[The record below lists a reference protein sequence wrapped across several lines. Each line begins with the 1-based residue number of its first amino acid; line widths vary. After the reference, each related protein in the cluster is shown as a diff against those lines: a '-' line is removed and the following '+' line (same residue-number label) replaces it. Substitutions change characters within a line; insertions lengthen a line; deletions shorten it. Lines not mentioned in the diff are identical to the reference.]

1 MVVRT
6 PALPLVAMT
15 VLPLTIPGSST
26 SVDSNGIASVTVSP
40 DVLARVTRT
49 TSPSTA
55 VESSGHRDLVA
66 LLEDQP
72 DVPQAVA
79 HRRGAAQRRR

>member
-1 MVVRT
+1 M
-6 PALPLVAMT
+6 LPLI
-15 VLPLTIPGSST
+15 IPGSST

-55 VESSGHRDLVA
+55 VESRGTETWSPSSRTSPMSRRPSRTVAA
-66 LLEDQP
+66 LLSP
-72 DVPQAVA
+72 SMT
-79 HRRGAAQRRR
+79 